1 MQSIDRTI
9 KPIPS
14 KGISFSLPGIEKF
27 TLNNNLEV
35 YFIKKTNLPIL
46 QFNLL
51 INAGSFLDLENKKGL
66 SNLFSLAVDEG
77 AGKYNSLQLS
87 DEFELLGS
95 NFSVSSSEDNAFF
108 SLQTLKENVAK
119 SLELFSAVIK
129 TPHFNENDFKREQRK
144 VITHIFQQQDEP
156 DEIADLVFDHIIFGK
171 SNPYSSPIVGYDR
184 DVKNISTDD
193 IKTFYSNFILPNNSK
208 LIVVGNISKEE
219 LLDKLEFYFKDWT
232 SKEILID
239 VSFPKINSDKKIFLF
254 DKKGSVQ
261 SEIRIGHTT
270 PNRNENDFFPKTI
283 LNNILGGQFTS
294 RINLNLRERKGYTYG
309 AHSRFNYLKES
320 AYFLATTS
328 VGIENTGNAVRE
340 IMNELEGIRAGV
352 DTEELDFAKSFLIRK
367 FPSNFETFKQIASNL
382 ISMVIHSLPGDY
394 FNTYIDN
401 IKSVKKEHVN
411 NAAEKYIHQDRAITV
426 IVGDKDKILDQLKDL
441 NSAEIIEVDNNY
453 LT

>member
-171 SNPYSSPIVGYDR
+171 SNPYSSPIVGYDK

-411 NAAEKYIHQDRAITV
+411 NAAEKYIHPDRAITV